1 MVGKVV
7 TVFARGGLL
16 YVMGGAFGGQN
27 ASSRDSESSYSV
39 QLGDD
44 ALDVS
49 SCMVRSRAE
58 Q

>member
-1 MVGKVV
+1 VGKVV
-7 TVFARGGLL
+7 TVFARGWLL

-49 SCMVRSRAE
+49 SCIVRSRAE
-58 Q
+58 